1 MDKPGPKEES
11 RNDVQK
17 LGDND
22 PTKNPGNYP
31 AKREDPPV
39 LQRDIDVP
47 KTPSAYTSEGA
58 E

>member
-22 PTKNPGNYP
+22 PTKNPGSYP

-39 LQRDIDVP
+39 PQRDIDVP
-47 KTPSAYTSEGA
+47 KPPDSYLGEG
-58 E
+58 ED